1 MDDPHGRDRRWFF
14 AALALFFLWV
24 IALGAMAI
32 VSGKRP
38 AERSVA
44 RDSQ

>member
-1 MDDPHGRDRRWFF
+1 MDDPRRRDRRWFF

-24 IALGAMAI
+24 VALGTMAI

-44 RDSQ
+44 RDTP